1 MGVLRCCH
9 RRFTPEFNLLS
20 DTGSVEPSGLIGTD
34 NVGLR
39 SVRAASEELRAFTGT
54 VRSKYCLQT
63 RLHAVTSAQDWP
75 HRCTRTTISL
85 IVLPVFAEPPSPLPP
100 TWPVS
105 DFILIRSVI
114 IARASGGENSS
125 RGAH

>member
-9 RRFTPEFNLLS
+9 RRFTLEFNLLS

-54 VRSKYCLQT
+54 VRSKYCLQY
-63 RLHAVTSAQDWP
+63 AVTSAQDWP
-75 HRCTRTTISL
+75 HRCARTTISL
-85 IVLPVFAEPPSPLPP
+85 IVLPVFAEPPLHSLPRGP
-100 TWPVS
+100 
-105 DFILIRSVI
+105 FLISF
-114 IARASGGENSS
+114 
-125 RGAH
+125 

>member
-1 MGVLRCCH
+1 MRVLRCCH

-20 DTGSVEPSGLIGTD
+20 DTGSVAPSGLIGTD

-54 VRSKYCLQT
+54 VRSKCF
-63 RLHAVTSAQDWP
+63 LHAVTSAQDWP
-75 HRCTRTTISL
+75 HRCARTTISL
-85 IVLPVFAEPPSPLPP
+85 IVLSVFAEPPPPLPP